1 MFHGRCNMHRSNA
14 VIVPMHAGFNDD
26 VVVPAGYEHDRPSW
40 QPHHAYC
47 IVSFL
52 KRIIADWQTSVVCQL
67 LLACQIPTVIVCKS
81 IVVAAILS
89 LLPLPIEVD
98 RLGDSMV
105 SACLLRYHM

>member
-1 MFHGRCNMHRSNA
+1 MHRSNA

-67 LLACQIPTVIVCKS
+67 LLACHEGVSNTDRDRVQVDCRCSHPFVAPLTNRGRSTGWQYGIS
-81 IVVAAILS
+81 LSAAI
-89 LLPLPIEVD
+89 PHV
-98 RLGDSMV
+98 
-105 SACLLRYHM
+105 